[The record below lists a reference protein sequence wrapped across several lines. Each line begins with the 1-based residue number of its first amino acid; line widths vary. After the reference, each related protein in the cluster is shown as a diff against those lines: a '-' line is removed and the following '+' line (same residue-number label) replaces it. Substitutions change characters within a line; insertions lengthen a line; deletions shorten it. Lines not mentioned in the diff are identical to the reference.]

1 MPPNTFPGNSG
12 IPPGLHPQDYQ
23 EHLVQPSQ
31 ERQSHMRAAANMIGQ
46 QFGQLRYAF
55 NMPQQVPL
63 ERLAHIMNQKLGNE
77 KLGAA
82 RTSEVENSN
91 NAIFAYVQQGM
102 RELYSEAG
110 GDLRE
115 MGQRMQNPAHGHP
128 PSMQRRPVPPR
139 PDAAHEYGFTAPR
152 SSSRDAGAEAL
163 RAAVG
168 FDFNKLSPE
177 VQLNVM
183 EQDKAISK
191 RTAHNARA
199 NTQYKTPSQPWRRNN
214 HVQEP
219 DQHTDADERI
229 DEDHPYQ
236 DSDVQSLESHPL
248 YSPPRRNSVDEPG
261 GVVEEDIYGVS
272 DDESDDGGKRPQLPS
287 RHTAVEA
294 HDEAPNAAD
303 SRPALPPR
311 RASETTM
318 SMSQVMQ
325 PTESLSDFP
334 PPPRRMLQATVTTPP
349 GFRSDLP
356 PRPMA
361 SARPEPPISNNG
373 KERQLPPRQA
383 QTPSSAPGATGVI
396 KRKAAPQVQA
406 SAQSSP
412 PPMIPAHVNDWVV
425 NEASDKEAEL
435 LFLALASR
443 LGRAV

>member
-23 EHLVQPSQ
+23 EHLPQASA
-31 ERQSHMRAAANMIGQ
+31 ERQTHGFSATEQIKN
-46 QFGQLRYAF
+46 QFRQLGYAF
-55 NMPQQVPL
+55 NTPQQGPMDT
-63 ERLAHIMNQKLGNE
+63 LAHIMNQKLGNE
-77 KLGAA
+77 KMGAE
-82 RTSEVENSN
+82 RTPEM
-91 NAIFAYVQQGM
+91 QQHLNELFGM
-102 RELYSEAG
+102 IKRGMDGHYADVAG
-110 GDLRE
+110 NLRGME
-115 MGQRMQNPAHGHP
+115 RRMQDPAHGRSS
-128 PSMQRRPVPPR
+128 SMPWRPVPPR
-139 PDAAHEYGFTAPR
+139 PQEFTENQAPLLPPRNNHAGSSGHPAGFRFDA
-152 SSSRDAGAEAL
+152 
-163 RAAVG
+163 
-168 FDFNKLSPE
+168 LSPDE
-177 VQLNVM
+177 QMECMRLDQANVKKTG
-183 EQDKAISK
+183 Q
-191 RTAHNARA
+191 NAKA
-199 NTQYKTPSQPWRRNN
+199 NTQYKNSSQAWRRN
-214 HVQEP
+214 HHLQEP
-219 DQHTDADERI
+219 DQHDDADERI

-248 YSPPRRNSVDEPG
+248 YSPSRRNSVDEPG
-261 GVVEEDIYGVS
+261 DVVGEDIYGVS
-272 DDESDDGGKRPQLPS
+272 DDESDDGGKRPQLPP

-303 SRPALPPR
+303 SRPGLPPR

-318 SMSQVMQ
+318 PMSQVMQ

-412 PPMIPAHVNDWVV
+412 PPTIPAHVNDWVV